1 MPLFPLE
8 QLLTHV
14 DSKYR
19 LVIIAAKRA
28 KQVMRGAE
36 HLIAPKS
43 AKATYIALEEIGAGK
58 LAYDIKPAEG
68 TGAVELVGPE
78 AGATWFRSLSVGDTL
93 GEEELIEREEEEKE
107 GIELEETPAELLAE
121 SGEEIEKLEVTDLDA
136 LEEPGEVEAEDEA

>member
-28 KQVMRGAE
+28 KQLMHGGE
-36 HLIAPKS
+36 YLIAPKS
-43 AKATYIALEEIGAGK
+43 MKATYIALEEIGAGK
-58 LAYDIKPAEG
+58 LAYDMKAVEG
-68 TGAVELVGPE
+68 TPAVELVGPE

-93 GEEELIEREEEEKE
+93 GEEELIEKEEEEKE
-107 GIELEETPAELLAE
+107 GIELEEPPVELLAE
-121 SGEEIEKLEVTDLDA
+121 SGEEIEKLEVTDLDT
-136 LEEPGEVEAEDEA
+136 LEEPAEDVEGEA

>member
-28 KQVMRGAE
+28 KQLMRGGE
-36 HLIAPKS
+36 HLIVPKS
-43 AKATYIALEEIGAGK
+43 IKPTYIALEEIGAGK
-58 LAYDIKPAEG
+58 LAYEMKLVEG
-68 TGAVELVGPE
+68 AGAVELVGPE

-93 GEEELIEREEEEKE
+93 SEEELVEKEEEEKE
-107 GIELEETPAELLAE
+107 GGELEETPVELLAE
-121 SGEEIEKLEVTDLDA
+121 SGEEIEKLEVTDLDT
-136 LEEPGEVEAEDEA
+136 LEEPGEVEDEA

>member
-28 KQVMRGAE
+28 KQLMRGAE
-36 HLIAPKS
+36 CLIVPKS
-43 AKATYIALEEIGAGK
+43 NKATYIALEEIGAGK
-58 LAYDIKPAEG
+58 LAYDMKPVEG
-68 TGAVELVGPE
+68 AGAVELVGPE

-93 GEEELIEREEEEKE
+93 GEEELVEREEEEKE
-107 GIELEETPAELLAE
+107 GIELEETPVELLAE
-121 SGEEIEKLEVTDLDA
+121 SGEEIGKLEVPDLEA
-136 LEEPGEVEAEDEA
+136 LEEPAEVEAEDEA

>member
-36 HLIAPKS
+36 HLIAAKS
-43 AKATYIALEEIGAGK
+43 TKATYIALEEIGAGK
-58 LAYDIKPAEG
+58 LAYEMKAAEG
-68 TGAVELVGPE
+68 AAAVELVGPE

-107 GIELEETPAELLAE
+107 GIEPEETPVELLAE
-121 SGEEIEKLEVTDLDA
+121 SGEEIEKLEVTDL
-136 LEEPGEVEAEDEA
+136 ETMEVPVEVEAEDEA